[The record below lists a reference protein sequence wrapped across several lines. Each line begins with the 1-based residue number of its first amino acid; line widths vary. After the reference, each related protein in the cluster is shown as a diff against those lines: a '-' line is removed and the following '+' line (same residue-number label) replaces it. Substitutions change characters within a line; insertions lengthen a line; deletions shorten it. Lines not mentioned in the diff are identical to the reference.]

1 MIRSLFLPRNTL
13 SNQKGFSLIE
23 LIVGSAVFALVAVS
37 VYQSYATIVSLVSA
51 SRVKITATDLL
62 DEQFELVRNLP
73 YSKVGIIGGLP
84 SGVLDN
90 NEDIVRDGN
99 TFTIDRIVRNVDDP
113 FDGTIASSTNKD
125 LSPADY
131 KLVDLT
137 LTCATCKNFAPMTVV
152 TRVSPKSLE
161 TASTN
166 GALFI
171 KVFDANGQP
180 VQDADVHIVNNKA
193 TTTITID
200 DVTDAQGMLQ
210 IVDAP
215 PGALAY
221 QITVT
226 KPGYTTDQTYATST
240 GNPNP
245 SKPYATVLLQQVTQI
260 SFVIDRVSTVNVS
273 TVNNACTPIG
283 NVNFTLTGG
292 KLIGT
297 SPDVYKYLQAL
308 TTNGSGLKSLSNMEW
323 DTYGLTVTSGGY
335 HLSGVNPLLPFAVL
349 PNATQNVQ
357 LVLNNY
363 APAQLLVTVKDGGT
377 GLPLSGATV
386 DLTKSGFSDSEITG
400 RGFFSQTDWSGG
412 GGQQTF
418 TNQSQYDTSDG
429 NIDTGNPAGEMKLSN
444 IFNVYSATGNLTSSV
459 FDTGTA
465 SNFSQISWSP
475 TAQPNAVGTSSV
487 RFQIATAQSN
497 SATTTWNFLGP
508 DGTAGTYYSTSN
520 TNISSAHNGDRY
532 FKYKILM
539 QTASTTYTPNISDVA
554 VTVTSSCTPP
564 GQALFYNLSSGTYTL
579 TVNAPGYSQ
588 SQMQVIIPS
597 SSSYVQQNVTMVP

>member
-1 MIRSLFLPRNTL
+1 MKRSLFFRTHH
-13 SNQKGFSLIE
+13 SSHQKGFSLIE

-37 VYQSYATIVSLVSA
+37 VYQSYATLINLVSA

-62 DEQFELVRNLP
+62 NEQFELVRNLP

-84 SGVLDN
+84 VGVLDS

-99 TFTIDRIVRNVDDP
+99 TFTIDRIIRNVDDP
-113 FDGTIASSTNKD
+113 FDGTIASSTNRD

-131 KLVDLT
+131 KLVDFM
-137 LTCATCKNFAPMTVV
+137 LTCATCKNFPPMTAI

-171 KVFDANGQP
+171 KVFDANGKP
-180 VQDADVHIVNNKA
+180 VKDANVHIVNSQG

-200 DVTDAQGMLQ
+200 DVTDTQGMLQ

-221 QITVT
+221 EITVT

-245 SKPYATVLLQQVTQI
+245 TKPSATVLLQQVTQI
-260 SFVIDRVSTVNVS
+260 SFVIDKISTIDISTVNS
-273 TVNNACTPIG
+273 ACTPIG
-283 NVNFTLTGG
+283 NVNFTLTGS
-292 KLIGT
+292 KLIGS
-297 SPDVYKYLQAL
+297 SPNVYKYLQAL
-308 TTNGSGLKSLSNMEW
+308 TTNAGGTKTLPDMDW
-323 DTYGLTVTSGGY
+323 DTYGLTVTSSGQ

-349 PNATQNVQ
+349 PNAVQNVQ

-363 APAQLLVTVKDGGT
+363 PPSQLLVTVKDGGT

-386 DLTKSGFSDSEITG
+386 DLTKLGFSNSEITG

-412 GGQQTF
+412 AGQQTF
-418 TNQSQYDTSDG
+418 TNQTQYDTSDG
-429 NIDTGNPAGEMKLSN
+429 NIDTGGPAGEMKLSN
-444 IFNVYSATGNLTSSV
+444 IFSVYSVTGDLTSSV
-459 FDTGTA
+459 FDTGTV
-465 SNFSQISWSP
+465 SNFSQISWAP
-475 TAQPNAVGTSSV
+475 TAQPSAVGTSSV

-497 SATTTWNFLGP
+497 TATTTWSFLGP

-520 TNISSAHNGDRY
+520 TNISSAHSGDRY
-532 FKYKILM
+532 FKYKTYM
-539 QTASTTYTPNISDVA
+539 QTASTTYTPNVSDVA

-564 GQALFYNLSSGTYTL
+564 GQALFYNLSTETYTL

-588 SQMQVIIPS
+588 SQMSVIIPS
-597 SSSYVQQNVTMVP
+597 DTSYVQQNVTMVP